1 MNLLRER
8 IIEKLQD
15 FPDSELREILS
26 FVDFLGWRSVKD
38 EDSLLSVAGI
48 LSGKSLTGE
57 EIERDLY
64 DHAKVG

>member
-15 FPDSELREILS
+15 LPDSELREILS

-48 LSGKSLTGE
+48 LSGMRITSE
-57 EIERDLY
+57 EIESAPYGDE
-64 DHAKVG
+64 KGG